1 MPGPT
6 CKYMIHDRDCPCHD
20 EADVPDL
27 MTALAGSLKSSCADV
42 RLRATN
48 TVLRHTQPDAVQL
61 KLSELQSDY
70 DHAWQDRQSA
80 QERMDAAQEQA
91 QALGVDLA

>member
-1 MPGPT
+1 MDT
-6 CKYMIHDRDCPCHD
+6 ASLSAALHKHCVK
-20 EADVPDL
+20 PDP
-27 MTALAGSLKSSCADV
+27 MAALAASLKSPDADT
-42 RLRATN
+42 RLKAMDS
-48 TVLRHTQPDAVQL
+48 VLSRTQPDAVQL

>member
-1 MPGPT
+1 MPLARRHPVL
-6 CKYMIHDRDCPCHD
+6 YSDIPDD
-20 EADVPDL
+20 APDL
-27 MTALAGSLKSSCADV
+27 MTALAESLRPFKV
-42 RLRATN
+42 RPAI
-48 TVLRHTQPDAVQL
+48 DAVQL

-91 QALGVDLA
+91 QALGVGLA

>member
-1 MPGPT
+1 MTLSP
-6 CKYMIHDRDCPCHD
+6 
-20 EADVPDL
+20 PDL
-27 MTALAGSLKSSCADV
+27 MAALQASLKDI
-42 RLRATN
+42 
-48 TVLRHTQPDAVQL
+48 VLRRAPDAVQL